1 MTGVHTAPHFGV
13 APTTANKL
21 FRLFEATPGIE
32 RVWIYGS
39 RARGDHRNESDIDL
53 MADAPEMSGSDF
65 SALWCRIEELALI
78 YRIDFSLW
86 QSTAGDAFRKRV
98 EADRKVFWEPP
109 RYAAHGDA
117 AGAISLKGF
126 QREALKTLSD
136 YLAALVKYRAQA
148 EQQMAQLRVMEG
160 ADDLLRQARDYPGKT
175 WEALRKGGLL
185 PATSQTQAHASRWT
199 GGAGGAG
206 EAIPNVCLK
215 VPTGGGKTLLA
226 AAAVGQLFN
235 QLLQRSSGLVLWV
248 VPNEAI
254 FKQTWKTLSDRDHP
268 YRQLLNVAGAGRVK
282 LLDKTS
288 PLQRID
294 VESHLCV
301 MVLMLQSASRQ
312 SKETL
317 RFFRDRGNIHGFFPR
332 EDDIEAHWGLLQRVP
347 NLDVYAPF
355 GISSEDARAT
365 KGSIIKESLG
375 NVMRLVR
382 PVVVMDEGH
391 HAYTETA
398 LATLDGFNPAFL
410 LELSAT
416 PRGKAVDKSG
426 RTLGSNI
433 LVDVRGNDLDEAEM
447 IKLPINVEVK
457 PWSSW
462 QACLA
467 AAVERLDGLKRE
479 AEALQA
485 ESARYIRPILLVQV
499 ERTGK
504 DQRDSGS
511 IHAEDAKAFL
521 LQLGFAEAQIA
532 IKTSEQNDLA
542 QPENLDLLSPACEVR
557 AIITKQAL
565 SEGWDCPF
573 AYVLCAL
580 AAGRSLTA
588 LTQLTGRIL
597 RQPQTAKTSRAALNE
612 CHVLCNDAT
621 TAEVVTAIKKSLSDE
636 GMEDLASAV
645 RFDGGSDAVPR
656 RHVMKR
662 RAQFA
667 KARIFLPRV
676 TWVESESGGAPGINA
691 VGEDAAAGAAVV
703 RRPLEYESDVLAS
716 VDWHAFDAGR
726 LLASWAPAPLKGA
739 ASGMFGGDPGG
750 MPEGL
755 DPHWIRLRETGS
767 LLTGTLDRARLTR
780 ALIDIAPNPWHVWPW
795 IETALKPLVDKG
807 FDDAALAASTA
818 SMIETLRANA
828 LTERDRLAE
837 ARFLDLVAAGH
848 IEFALRA
855 DAQDYEL
862 PMEIAFEI
870 DGRAEPLTRDD
881 ARVVDKSLFE
891 PFIRNGMNDFESS
904 FACYLDDKTALEWWH
919 RNVARRQ
926 YGLQGWKR
934 DKVFPDFVFA
944 VIDAPGAPRRVVV
957 METKGAHL
965 AGNQDTLY
973 KQALLQRLSAL
984 YADKRGEPGRMR
996 GGEFT
1001 LDGGGNQIVLCD
1013 LLLDTAWRGAMDQR
1027 YFSHNPG

>member
-1 MTGVHTAPHFGV
+1 MSERFGLSLSAWRDLREV
-13 APTTANKL
+13 FA
-21 FRLFEATPGIE
+21 ATPGVE
-32 RVWIYGS
+32 RVWIFGS
-39 RARGDHRNESDIDL
+39 RARGNARDHSDVDL
-53 MADAPEMSGSDF
+53 AVDAPELGSDGF
-65 SALWCRIEELALI
+65 YALQHRLEALPTLHKLDVVHWQTVTEPVFRTEIE
-78 YRIDFSLW
+78 S
-86 QSTAGDAFRKRV
+86 GRKI
-98 EADRKVFWEPP
+98 FWEPP

-136 YLAALVKYRAQA
+136 YLAALVKYRTQT

-175 WEALRKGGLL
+175 WEALRKSGLL
-185 PATSQTQAHASRWT
+185 PATSQTQAYASRWT
-199 GGAGGAG
+199 GGAGSAG

-248 VPNEAI
+248 VPNDAI
-254 FKQTWKTLSDRDHP
+254 FKQTWKTLNDRDHP

-282 LLDKTS
+282 LLDKAS

-332 EDDIEAHWGLLQRVP
+332 EDDIEAHWGLLECVP

-355 GISSEDARAT
+355 GISSEEARAT

-398 LATLDGFNPAFL
+398 LATLDGFNPVFL

-433 LVDVRGNDLDEAEM
+433 LVDVRGIDLDEAEM

-457 PWSSW
+457 PWSTW

-485 ESARYIRPILLVQV
+485 ESARYIRPMLLIQV

-597 RQPQTAKTSRAALNE
+597 RQPQTAKTSRTALNE

-621 TAEVVTAIKKSLSDE
+621 TAEVINAIKKSLSDE

-645 RFDGGSDAVPR
+645 RFDGGSDAAPR

-676 TWVESESGGAPGINA
+676 TWVESVAGGVPGA
-691 VGEDAAAGAAVV
+691 DTAGTDAATSATGATVV

-716 VDWHAFDAGR
+716 IDWNAFDAGR
-726 LLASWAPAPLKGA
+726 LLASWAPAPLKGT

-795 IETALKPLVDKG
+795 IETALKPLVAKG
-807 FDDAALAASTA
+807 FDDATLAASTA

-855 DAQDYEL
+855 DAQDYEV

-891 PFIRNGMNDFESS
+891 PFIRNGLNGFESS

-944 VIDAPGAPRRVVV
+944 VIDAPGAPRRMVV

-965 AGNQDTLY
+965 AGNEDTVY

-984 YADKRGEPGRMR
+984 YADKRSAPGRMR
-996 GGEFT
+996 GGEFA

-1027 YFSHNPG
+1027 YFSRNPG